1 MCLGRPMSILDRDC
15 TCELPANLHDDDLVV
30 DSSTAPGPG
39 SSLPSVPMSSPMAGF
54 LVICKLGQ
62 VLGQVSH
69 LGNSVQVHHRRASPK
84 ILKRIYS
91 SMQSLGISAPPRWL
105 QRSSNSTVRY
115 LVPNAQGGIDTTM
128 CVVASILHSGA
139 LMTLH
144 WSVDSSS
151 KQRLGNEMLK
161 GSLLTSAKSAG
172 L

>member
-15 TCELPANLHDDDLVV
+15 TCELPAILNEDDLVV
-30 DSSTAPGPG
+30 DSSTAPGAGP
-39 SSLPSVPMSSPMAGF
+39 SLTSVPTSSPMAGF

-69 LGNSVQVHHRRASPK
+69 LGNSVQIHHRRASPK

-91 SMQSLGISAPPRWL
+91 SIQSLGISSPPRWL
-105 QRSSNSTVRY
+105 QESSSSTVRY

-139 LMTLH
+139 LLTLH
-144 WSVDSSS
+144 WSVDPRPSNGLEMKCS
-151 KQRLGNEMLK
+151 K
-161 GSLLTSAKSAG
+161 G
-172 L
+172 LY